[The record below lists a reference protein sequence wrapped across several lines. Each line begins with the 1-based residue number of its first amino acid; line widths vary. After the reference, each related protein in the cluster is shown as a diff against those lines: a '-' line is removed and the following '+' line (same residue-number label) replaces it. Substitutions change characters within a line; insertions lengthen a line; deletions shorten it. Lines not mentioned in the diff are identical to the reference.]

1 MINSNLDLLEEYKKT
16 KNPKILEEIIERN
29 SNLVYYWA
37 RKFLNYGEHIED
49 LVQEGYIGLIKAIEN
64 YDAEKGEFSTYASFF
79 IRGEISHYLRDKVSK
94 IRLSRTIK
102 KLIYDMEK
110 FIYEFFEEE
119 KRFPRVEEIAKRMN
133 IKEEGVLE
141 LLKARDTLY
150 SLTLDA
156 EDIEIDLS
164 KLKSERLKSF
174 QLPIEDK
181 IALEQAI
188 NSLPE
193 IQRKIIYYIFY
204 YDLTQSEIAK
214 TLKISQGQVSKLLK
228 KALKKLKE
236 ILTKEIF

>member
-1 MINSNLDLLEEYKKT
+1 MIDSNLDLLEEYKRT
-16 KNPKILEEIIERN
+16 KDQKILEDIIERN
-29 SNLVYYWA
+29 SSLVYYWA
-37 RKFLNYGEHIED
+37 RKFSNYEEPIED
-49 LVQEGYIGLIKAIEN
+49 LVQEGYVGLIKAIEN
-64 YDAEKGEFSTYASFF
+64 YDPEKGEFSTYASIY

-94 IRLSRTIK
+94 IRLPKIIK
-102 KLIYDMEK
+102 KVIYDMEK
-110 FIYEFFEEE
+110 FIYEFFEKE

-133 IKEEGVLE
+133 LKEEGVLE
-141 LLKARDTLY
+141 LLKARDALY
-150 SLTLDA
+150 SLSLDG

-164 KLKSERLKSF
+164 KLKSEGFKSF

-181 IALEQAI
+181 ITLEQAI

-193 IQRKIIYYIFY
+193 IQRKIVYYIFY

-228 KALKKLKE
+228 KSLKKLKE